1 VAEQQRILII
11 LGHPSADSMCA
22 GMAHAYAD
30 GARQAGA
37 DVRFLNVGQLAF
49 DPLFQG
55 YGAAQPLEPDLA
67 AAQADIAWAGH
78 LVWVYPIW
86 WGAMPALLKGFIDR
100 VFLPGYAFKYR
111 TGSSLWDKLLAG
123 RSAELLVTM
132 DSPPWYFRWVTRM
145 PGHHQMKK
153 AILEFCGIRPVRVHS
168 FGPVRSA
175 STARLA
181 QWVDAARGLGARQA
195 QRAPRRGGAVPGALL
210 ATAQATAQAAGKTT
224 SAVTTTSSAK

>member
-1 VAEQQRILII
+1 MAKQHILVL
-11 LGHPSADSMCA
+11 LGHPAAESLCA
-22 GMAHAYAD
+22 GMARAYAE

-37 DVRFLNVGQLAF
+37 EVRFLDLGQLAF
-49 DPLFQG
+49 NPLFQG
-55 YGAAQPLEPDLA
+55 YGAAQPLEPDLL
-67 AAQADIAWAGH
+67 AAQADITWADH

-100 VFLPGYAFKYR
+100 TFLPGYAFKYR
-111 TGSSLWDKLLAG
+111 QGSSLWDKLLAG

-153 AILEFCGIRPVRVHS
+153 AILQFCGIRPVRVHS

-175 STARLA
+175 STERLA
-181 QWVDAARGLGARQA
+181 QWVEKARQLGQRQGARA
-195 QRAPRRGGAVPGALL
+195 AP
-210 ATAQATAQAAGKTT
+210 GKPRP
-224 SAVTTTSSAK
+224 APVTSSPPSPLQ

>member
-1 VAEQQRILII
+1 MAEQHDSENKVLVI
-11 LGHPSADSMCA
+11 LGHPQSDSLCA
-22 GMAHAYAD
+22 SMARAYAD

-37 DVRFLNVGQLAF
+37 LVRCLNVGQLAF
-49 DPLFQG
+49 NPTLQG
-55 YGAAQPLEPDLA
+55 YHAAQPLEPDLE
-67 AAQADIAWAGH
+67 AAQADIAWARH

-111 TGSSLWDKLLAG
+111 KDSPWWDRLLAG

-175 STARLA
+175 STERLA
-181 QWVDAARGLGARQA
+181 QWVNAARQLGNRQA
-195 QRAPRRGGAVPGALL
+195 RRGPPDRSSRPVVSPS
-210 ATAQATAQAAGKTT
+210 ATATA
-224 SAVTTTSSAK
+224 SATTTPSTPT

>member
-1 VAEQQRILII
+1 MAEQQRILVV
-11 LGHPSADSMCA
+11 LGHPQAGSLCA

-37 DVRFLNVGQLAF
+37 EVRFLNVGQLVF
-49 DPLFQG
+49 HPVLLG

-67 AAQADIAWAGH
+67 AAQANIAWAGH

-132 DSPPWYFRWVTRM
+132 DSPPWYFRFVTRM

-168 FGPVRSA
+168 FGPVRGA
-175 STARLA
+175 RPERLA
-181 QWVDAARGLGARQA
+181 QWVEASRRLGARQA
-195 QRAPRRGGAVPGALL
+195 RRVAPPGQSRGPGVAP
-210 ATAQATAQAAGKTT
+210 TA
-224 SAVTTTSSAK
+224 TSSTRP

>member
-1 VAEQQRILII
+1 MAEQHDSDRNNDRKILVI
-11 LGHPSADSMCA
+11 LGHPRSESLCA
-22 GMAHAYAD
+22 SLAQAYAD

-37 DVRFLNVGQLAF
+37 QVRFLSVGQLAF
-49 DPLFQG
+49 NPAFQG
-55 YGAAQPLEPDLA
+55 YGAVQPLEPDLQT
-67 AAQADIAWAGH
+67 AQADISWARH

-86 WGAMPALLKGFIDR
+86 WGAMPAVLKGFIDR

-111 TGSSLWDKLLAG
+111 KDSPWWDRLLAG

-153 AILEFCGIRPVRVHS
+153 AILEFCGIRPVKVHS

-175 STARLA
+175 SPAQLA
-181 QWVDAARGLGARQA
+181 QWVDQARTLGKRQGQQMTRRNAAG
-195 QRAPRRGGAVPGALL
+195 
-210 ATAQATAQAAGKTT
+210 AQAPTAFSRPAP
-224 SAVTTTSSAK
+224 